1 MNNKGDSEKQAAEE
15 SRLLIVKIDEDIKT
29 AKIVW
34 SHGMGAWTP
43 IYGDNDKMPSGNML
57 GTMWVGD
64 KDCPNWEKQDDDQ
77 GDHPHSI
84 HINST

>member
-1 MNNKGDSEKQAAEE
+1 
-15 SRLLIVKIDEDIKT
+15 
-29 AKIVW
+29 
-34 SHGMGAWTP
+34 MGAWTP

-77 GDHPHSI
+77 GDHRHSI